1 MTNGSRHARF
11 AANAGQGRD
20 RGRNELMDRQR
31 GRRLDAMTEPV
42 SIHPG
47 DARAG
52 TGVPAG
58 SSSPPG
64 PPRSKVR
71 FLRRIGGAQSWTA
84 MVWLWLIYAMNANM
98 RNWIQVVQPAVV
110 EEFHISASAIG
121 VYSGVL
127 TMGLGVA
134 AICMAPWVDR
144 GGHGWAR
151 KYRHVAVVATYLV
164 FSLLTGVMPL
174 TIVFGAVFALQMIKN
189 FASGVGE
196 TIEVTTIAEWWPLE
210 RRGFAQGL
218 HHTAFPWGTL
228 LGGLG
233 VTGVYAIFG
242 SGNWRFVFL
251 LLPLVVIPAFAGY
264 WFFAT
269 PVNYSRFIED
279 TRARGL
285 TPPLVAGDHGATVHA
300 APGAFRRALANPNVL
315 VSSICAGLANL
326 GYMALSFWLPLYL
339 AFIAHFDLALVA
351 TYSVLFTI
359 TGGLGQIVWGSIS
372 DRFGR
377 KFSLVV
383 MFLWL
388 VVAFLLFRY
397 IGASIGVMVLV
408 QLFAGMATNGV
419 YPVLYAMA
427 SDSSEKGAI
436 AIGNGLNMGG
446 LIIAGFGPILVGW
459 LIGLGGGYSSPT
471 GYMVSLYV
479 LAGTM
484 LLTAVLIALFTR
496 ETSGRFRHLDRAL
509 VSVEACLKGDV
520 VR

>member
-1 MTNGSRHARF
+1 MTDPDVSSDVRTARPGTATSVG
-11 AANAGQGRD
+11 AAAPPT
-20 RGRNELMDRQR
+20 
-31 GRRLDAMTEPV
+31 A
-42 SIHPG
+42 
-47 DARAG
+47 
-52 TGVPAG
+52 PAG
-58 SSSPPG
+58 S
-64 PPRSKVR
+64 VAR
-71 FLRRIGGAQSWTA
+71 FIWRIGGPQSWMA
-84 MVWLWLIYAMNANM
+84 MLWLWLIYAMNANM
-98 RNWIQVVQPAVV
+98 RNWIQVVQPALVQ
-110 EEFHISASAIG
+110 EFQIDATTIG
-121 VYSGVL
+121 IFSGVL

-134 AICMAPWVDR
+134 AVCMSPWVDR
-144 GGHGWAR
+144 GGQGWAR
-151 KYRHVAVVATYLV
+151 KHRHLVIVAVYLV
-164 FSLLTGVMPL
+164 FSLLTGAMPL
-174 TIVFGAVFALQMIKN
+174 TIVFGAVFAFQLIKN

-196 TIEVTTIAEWWPLE
+196 TIEVTAVAEWWPLE

-233 VTGVYAIFG
+233 VSAVYAIFG
-242 SGNWRFVFL
+242 PEHWRYVFL
-251 LLPLVVIPAFAGY
+251 LLPLLVIPPFVCY

-269 PVNYSRFIED
+269 PANYTKFIDD

-285 TPPLVAGDHGATVHA
+285 TPPLAGVDESTVVRA

-315 VSSICAGLANL
+315 VSSIGSGLANL
-326 GYMALSFWLPLYL
+326 GYMGLSFWLPLYL

-377 KFSLVV
+377 KYCLVI

-388 VVAFLLFRY
+388 GVAFMLFRY
-397 IGASIGVMVLV
+397 VGEGVGIMVLV

-446 LIIAGFGPILVGW
+446 LIIGGFGPILVGW
-459 LIGLGGGYSSPT
+459 LIGVGGGYSSPT
-471 GYMVSLYV
+471 GFMVSLYV
-479 LAGTM
+479 LAGIM
-484 LLTAVLIALFTR
+484 LLAAVMIALFTR
-496 ETSGRFRHLDRAL
+496 ETSGKFRHRDRAL
-509 VSVEACLKGDV
+509 VSVEACLKGEHLH
-520 VR
+520 